1 MRGYCDRGKIV
12 VMDIIYWSVVHPGGD
27 GGIVILASYKFHFIR
42 VHHNQNSEF
51 VKMTKLGKLFESSL

>member
-1 MRGYCDRGKIV
+1 
-12 VMDIIYWSVVHPGGD
+12 MDIIYWSARSSSRRGVDGVKGVD